1 MNVQRQSALTYLL
14 IAACLA
20 STASCGSGGVS
31 DVRGT
36 VAVDGQP
43 VDVGTISFRPA
54 TDSGGKTAG
63 AAIKG
68 GQFQLASDHQLA
80 PGSYSVAVQAS
91 KNSGR
96 TYKDPQRGEVPV
108 LIQIELVDSPKEV
121 ELSSESAGNL
131 ALEFASQ
138 EK

>member
-1 MNVQRQSALTYLL
+1 VQRQCALCFL
-14 IAACLA
+14 IAACLVTT
-20 STASCGSGGVS
+20 SSCGSGGLG
-31 DVRGT
+31 DIRGT

-43 VDVGTISFRPA
+43 VEVGTISFRPT

-63 AAIKG
+63 AGIKD

-80 PGSYSVAVQAS
+80 SGSYSVAVQAS

-108 LIQIELVDSPKEV
+108 LIQLELSDSPKEV
-121 ELSSESAGNL
+121 ELLSGSADNL
-131 ALEFASQ
+131 ALEFVSR
-138 EK
+138 KK